1 MVDID
6 SLLAPITDG
15 SPSGVYLKL
24 DRSAYRALR
33 NSYNAAQS
41 SFRQLVETPEASSD
55 ESLLESNDENW
66 TQLRTATFHALTQSS
81 KDLELLGWYITSQ
94 LFTDAPYR
102 NLADATQVLLSTV
115 EQFWDSLNPF
125 LPEDKLKSAEESG
138 IARERA
144 EFRMKPLL
152 QLVGETHD
160 TTAVYM
166 PLQLIGLIDD
176 ITFAD
181 YLRAER
187 NGSLGEIKT
196 KAQNLFSA
204 DTQDILMDLAQ
215 TYKNLDTTE
224 QAIAKHCQPIN
235 ATPVSFKFIKE
246 NIAELIN
253 AIRYLTED
261 NFSKWPLDEKF
272 RLLKDE
278 QQAAELELPS
288 VSAVEPTDNI
298 LESVAQTTGQA
309 SKETSQTSSTQQ
321 IDSVPPTS
329 TTQTHPL
336 IQAPSVSIDAQ
347 VQNRDHAFH
356 ELRKLADYFKQTEP
370 HSPVPFLLE
379 RAIRWGYLSLP
390 ELLQEMTGG
399 NNQVLDHI
407 NQLTGMDNLEQTI
420 LKKISEPQSV
430 PESVP
435 TVPPATEVQT
445 ASNEESQSATSIET
459 TTSEQSDTPTTT
471 NQPEVKTTQSSSGI
485 TDFEW

>member
-41 SFRQLVETPEASSD
+41 SFRQLVETPDASSD
-55 ESLLESNDENW
+55 EALLESNDENW

-102 NLADATQVLLSTV
+102 NLADATQVLLCTV

-196 KAQNLFSA
+196 KAQNLFNA
-204 DTQDILMDLAQ
+204 DTQDTLMDLAQ
-215 TYKNLDTTE
+215 TYQNLDAIE
-224 QAIAKHCQPIN
+224 QAIAQQCQPVN

-261 NFSKWPLDEKF
+261 KFSKWPLDDQF
-272 RLLKDE
+272 RLIAEDAHAPPVESNSPETTYQATENAEVAPTSSEPEAE
-278 QQAAELELPS
+278 QITTTPL
-288 VSAVEPTDNI
+288 
-298 LESVAQTTGQA
+298 LESIPSNETHQPAAPTTMNIAGQ
-309 SKETSQTSSTQQ
+309 
-321 IDSVPPTS
+321 I
-329 TTQTHPL
+329 
-336 IQAPSVSIDAQ
+336 
-347 VQNRDHAFH
+347 QNRDHAFH

-399 NNQVLDHI
+399 NSQVLDHI

-420 LKKISEPQSV
+420 LKKIPEPQSV

>member
-41 SFRQLVETPEASSD
+41 SFRQLVETPDASSD
-55 ESLLESNDENW
+55 EALLESNDENW

-215 TYKNLDTTE
+215 TYQNLDAIE

-288 VSAVEPTDNI
+288 VSAAEPTDNI
-298 LESVAQTTGQA
+298 LESVDQSTGQA
-309 SKETSQTSSTQQ
+309 SKETS
-321 IDSVPPTS
+321 
-329 TTQTHPL
+329 
-336 IQAPSVSIDAQ
+336 QAPSVSIDAQ
-347 VQNRDHAFH
+347 VHNRDHAFH

-399 NNQVLDHI
+399 NSQVLDHI

-420 LKKISEPQSV
+420 LKKIPEPQSV

-445 ASNEESQSATSIET
+445 ASNEESQSATSIEP
-459 TTSEQSDTPTTT
+459 TTSEQSDTPNTT

>member
-1 MVDID
+1 MVDVD
-6 SLLAPITDG
+6 SLLAPITNG

-33 NSYNAAQS
+33 NNYNAAQS
-41 SFRQLVETPEASSD
+41 SFRQLVETPDASGD
-55 ESLLESNDENW
+55 QALLESNDENW
-66 TQLRTATFHALTQSS
+66 VQLRTATYHALTQSS

-94 LFTDAPYR
+94 LFTDSPYR

-152 QLVGETHD
+152 QLVGETQD
-160 TTAVYM
+160 TTALYM

-176 ITFAD
+176 VTFGD

-196 KAQNLFSA
+196 KAQNLFNA
-204 DTQDILMDLAQ
+204 DTQDTLMDLAQ
-215 TYKNLDTTE
+215 TYQNLDAIE
-224 QAIAKHCQPIN
+224 QAIAQQCQPVN

-253 AIRYLTED
+253 AIRHLTE
-261 NFSKWPLDEKF
+261 NKFSKWPLDDQF
-272 RLLKDE
+272 RLISE
-278 QQAAELELPS
+278 EA
-288 VSAVEPTDNI
+288 
-298 LESVAQTTGQA
+298 
-309 SKETSQTSSTQQ
+309 
-321 IDSVPPTS
+321 
-329 TTQTHPL
+329 
-336 IQAPSVSIDAQ
+336 QAPPVEANSPETTNQANEDVKAAPASSEPETEQITTPLLEPIPSNETHQPAAPTTMNIAGQ
-347 VQNRDHAFH
+347 IQNRDHAFH

-399 NNQVLDHI
+399 NNQVLAHI

-420 LKKISEPQSV
+420 LKTIPEPQPA

-435 TVPPATEVQT
+435 TVPAPEVQT
-445 ASNEESQSATSIET
+445 PSNEESQSATSKEP
-459 TTSEQSDTPTTT
+459 TTSEQSDTPNTT

>member
-1 MVDID
+1 MVNVD

-41 SFRQLVETPEASSD
+41 SFRQLVETPDASSD
-55 ESLLESNDENW
+55 EALLESNDENW
-66 TQLRTATFHALTQSS
+66 TQLRTTTFHALTQSS

-215 TYKNLDTTE
+215 TYQNLDAIE
-224 QAIAKHCQPIN
+224 QAIAQQCQPVN

-261 NFSKWPLDEKF
+261 KFSKWPLDDQF
-272 RLLKDE
+272 RLIAE
-278 QQAAELELPS
+278 EAQAPPVVSNSPETTYQATENAE
-288 VSAVEPTDNI
+288 
-298 LESVAQTTGQA
+298 VAP
-309 SKETSQTSSTQQ
+309 TSSEPEAEQ
-321 IDSVPPTS
+321 I
-329 TTQTHPL
+329 TTTPLLEPIPSNETHQPA
-336 IQAPSVSIDAQ
+336 APAAINIAGQ
-347 VQNRDHAFH
+347 IQNRDHAFH

-399 NNQVLDHI
+399 NSQVLSHI

-420 LKKISEPQSV
+420 LKTIPEPQSV
-430 PESVP
+430 PEPVP
-435 TVPPATEVQT
+435 AVSAPEVQNT
-445 ASNEESQSATSIET
+445 SNEESQSATSIEP
-459 TTSEQSDTPTTT
+459 TTSEQSDTPNTT